1 MVYHTIEPYYN
12 EDSEILIL
20 GSMPSVKSRE
30 LGFYY
35 AHPQNRFWKV
45 LASIYHEEELTDI
58 EMKKDFLKRHKIA
71 LYDVCASCDIKGSSD
86 SSIKNVQIN
95 DIGTILNKTQIKQ
108 IFVNGKTAYHL
119 YNLYLK
125 DILHKEAICLP
136 STSPANARFGFH
148 DLINAYQVL
157 TKY

>member
-1 MVYHTIEPYYN
+1 MVYHTIEPFYN

-86 SSIKNVQIN
+86 ASIKNVKVN
-95 DIGTILNKTQIKQ
+95 DIFNILKKANIKQ
-108 IFVNGKTAYHL
+108 IFVTGKTAYQI
-119 YNLYLK
+119 YNQYM
-125 DILHKEAICLP
+125 KEVVCMDAIYLP
-136 STSPANARFGFH
+136 STSPLNASYH
-148 DLINAYQVL
+148 LTDLISAYQVL

>member
-71 LYDVCASCDIKGSSD
+71 LYDVCAFCDIKGSSD
-86 SSIKNVQIN
+86 ASIKNVEIN

-136 STSPANARFGFH
+136 STSPANARFCFH